1 MKRYRSTFL
10 SVIFWAVMAVALFIF
25 AFSLITVPNIQR
37 DTYCRSDMDWYSSS
51 GIPID
56 INNRSQIMSINRG
69 YTYSI
74 YFVADKDE
82 ENTTLAF
89 KTNFSEVQV
98 YINEKPVYSTK
109 DNSNADKDGF
119 FSFEA
124 PVSGIHLAD
133 FEKVNKGD
141 KITLKV
147 DTFYKDTV
155 FGVSNVLYGDSYDIV
170 SYVFKKDIFGLLIC
184 VIVFAIGTLMF
195 VFHFSFKNVI
205 SMHSIKYTACFSF
218 LASLHVFSEWATLSF
233 LFTVGNKAVY
243 IIHALSFVYLFLP
256 LIMFF
261 TESVHYRTSTNM
273 LRVSAVIQ
281 VIFILCITACAA
293 FNVYDLHKSYRISEF
308 VGLAQCIFIMIVLF
322 YDMRKLKER
331 RTSDLL
337 LPVLHIVFNLCAIV
351 GHILYDGNYISVLFI
366 VSCLLFLSTVLIIN
380 MHEVASILRL
390 SNEVEEMGKTAFTD
404 ALTGVGNTAAFN
416 KKISHLEVV
425 KLNYKS
431 IAIIQF
437 DINNLKTINDN
448 LGHEQG
454 DKLIKDG
461 SAIIY
466 KVFGKIGNVYRTG
479 GDEFVGIICG
489 DDAMTLCYS
498 AIATFNMAIDEYNSD
513 ESHKF
518 ILQIAYG
525 SEYYN
530 SDSDRRYMTLKEI
543 QKQADANMYI
553 KKQRMKKT
561 ITKEQI
567 LKREPIN
574 ENKY

>member
-1 MKRYRSTFL
+1 MKRYSSPVI
-10 SVIFWAVMAVALFIF
+10 SVIFWAVMAVVLFIT
-25 AFSLITVPNIQR
+25 AFCLITVPHTQK
-37 DTYCRSDMDWYSSS
+37 DTYCRSDMDWYSLSDV
-51 GIPID
+51 PVD
-56 INNRSQIMSINRG
+56 INNRSQIMSITRG
-69 YTYSI
+69 YNYSI

-82 ENTTLAF
+82 ENTTIAF

-98 YINEKPVYSTK
+98 YINDKRIYSTK
-109 DNSNADKDGF
+109 DNSKDEEDGF
-119 FSFEA
+119 FSFDA
-124 PVSGIHLAD
+124 PVSGIHLANID
-133 FEKVNKGD
+133 KLNKGD
-141 KITLKV
+141 KIILKV
-147 DTFYKDTV
+147 DTYYKDTV

-170 SYVFKKDIFGLLIC
+170 SYVFKKDILGMLIC

-195 VFHFSFKNVI
+195 IFHFSFKKVI
-205 SMHSIKYTACFSF
+205 SIHSIKYTACFAF

-243 IIHALSFVYLFLP
+243 IIHALSFVFLFLP

-261 TESVHYRTSTNM
+261 MDNVHYRTSSNL
-273 LRVSAVIQ
+273 LRVSAVLQ
-281 VIFILCITACAA
+281 TVFILCVTACAA
-293 FNVYDLHKSYRISEF
+293 FNVIDLHKSYRFSEF
-308 VGLAQCIFIMIVLF
+308 VGLAQCIFILIVIINDL
-322 YDMRKLKER
+322 RKRKER
-331 RTSDLL
+331 RNSDLVLPL
-337 LPVLHIVFNLCAIV
+337 LYITFNLCAVV
-351 GHILYDGNYISVLFI
+351 GHILYEGNYISVLFI
-366 VSCLLFLSTVLIIN
+366 TSSLLFLSTVLIIN

-416 KKISHLEVV
+416 KKLNHLEVV

-513 ESHKF
+513 DSHKF

-543 QKQADANMYI
+543 QKNADANMYI

-574 ENKY
+574 TDKY